1 MFTGQIQPE
10 PISNR
15 ADWIAPFFAQ
25 VIIDGV
31 IVNILNPDIGFDCVV
46 TIRGNGDHHGF
57 GFGDFYGGC
66 DGILI
71 TASVANGKVIASMG
85 DDGAGFEW
93 SFFKSDLSVLR
104 PGTYRFGVKTTT
116 NGEVKDLIDG
126 TLAVI
131 EGN

>member
-1 MFTGQIQPE
+1 MFTGQIQNE
-10 PISNR
+10 PISNK

-25 VIIDGV
+25 VVTDGV

-46 TIRGNGDHHGF
+46 TISGDGNHYGF
-57 GFGDFYGGC
+57 GFGDGFCNGP
-66 DGILI
+66 LI

-93 SFFKSDLSVLR
+93 SFFADDLRCLR

>member
-1 MFTGQIQPE
+1 MFTGQIQNE
-10 PISNR
+10 PISNK

-25 VIIDGV
+25 IVTDGV

-46 TIRGNGDHHGF
+46 TIRGNGDHQGF
-57 GFGDFYGGC
+57 GGFYDGC
-66 DGILI
+66 NDVLI

-93 SFFKSDLSVLR
+93 SFFESDLRCLR